1 MLPICIARFVF
12 SVETGDNA
20 DGGKYS
26 RKNSSLQMDIENTL
40 KKITGAPVTD
50 PLTEDISPPG
60 LLPQPL
66 APTPAK
72 AQAPSPPGGT
82 QKPSLPRKPSVDMST
97 KPPSMEKTEDDVGQK
112 PKARTGSYKVL
123 KIDNIPDKPKEK
135 VEMRYLGAAANT
147 VHENIEKKLS
157 YVSSEDR
164 HKDLKAKKAMF
175 EGNVGATQALQV
187 AKSNVTDQKSVDMNS
202 NSVIHDKPKVDAKT
216 AVGEKTGPSKNKQQD
231 GKFVTVLTVGGE
243 QQKTS
248 LNRTISTPQQPVS
261 QSQTPVGTKAKTLPG
276 KVARPYLDQ
285 PQSSIPPDMI
295 PPSSDSVYSL
305 AKDPDPLQSI
315 PSYYSSEQL
324 GNAAALQTGRTAMG
338 NNPAQDPYSYS
349 LLSNNSSAIDGN
361 SGTPSS
367 FVYSY
372 STVPGGM
379 NDADRQSGTNLTDGD
394 MALYAAVEKS
404 NEGMAR
410 EVSNDY
416 VCVVNK
422 NGNSSQVNS

>member
-1 MLPICIARFVF
+1 
-12 SVETGDNA
+12 
-20 DGGKYS
+20 
-26 RKNSSLQMDIENTL
+26 MDIENTL
-40 KKITGAPVTD
+40 KKITGAPVID
-50 PLTEDISPPG
+50 LLTEDVSPPG

-66 APTPAK
+66 NMTPAK
-72 AQAPSPPGGT
+72 AQAPNSPGGT
-82 QKPSLPRKPSVDMST
+82 KKPLLPRKPSVDMPA
-97 KPPSMEKTEDDVGQK
+97 KPALENKPSVEKTEDDLSQK
-112 PKARTGSYKVL
+112 PKVRTGSYKVI

-135 VEMRYLGAAANT
+135 VEMRYVGAAANA

-157 YVSSEDR
+157 YVSSEDGR
-164 HKDLKAKKAMF
+164 KDLKAKKAMF
-175 EGNVGATQALQV
+175 EGNAGTTQALPT
-187 AKSNVTDQKSVDMNS
+187 AKSTVTDQKSVDMNS
-202 NSVIHDKPKVDAKT
+202 NAVIPDKPKAKP

-231 GKFVTVLTVGGE
+231 GKFVTVLTVGAE

-248 LNRTISTPQQPVS
+248 LNRTTSTPQQPVS
-261 QSQTPVGTKAKTLPG
+261 QSQTPTGTKAKTLPV

-305 AKDPDPLQSI
+305 AKDPESLQSI

-324 GNAAALQTGRTAMG
+324 GNAAAQQTGINSMG
-338 NNPAQDPYSYS
+338 NNPVQDPYSYS
-349 LLSNNSSAIDGN
+349 RLSNNSSAIGGN

-372 STVPGGM
+372 SMVPGGM
-379 NDADRQSGTNLTDGD
+379 NDADLQSGTNPTDGD

-404 NEGMAR
+404 GKGMPQ

-416 VCVVNK
+416 DCVVNK